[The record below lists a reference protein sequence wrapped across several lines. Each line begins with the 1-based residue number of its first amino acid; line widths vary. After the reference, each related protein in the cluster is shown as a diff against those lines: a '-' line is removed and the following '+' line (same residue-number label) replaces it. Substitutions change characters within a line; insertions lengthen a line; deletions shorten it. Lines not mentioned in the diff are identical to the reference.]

1 MLFNKYETAL
11 HKCCHGNTWYLP
23 FAISVLEERV
33 KSWKPKI
40 DVQFTELVPS
50 KYSTDA
56 VSPDKEIMLMLTD
69 GGGGHNITR
78 ISAQVSQICLS
89 FN

>member
-1 MLFNKYETAL
+1 M
-11 HKCCHGNTWYLP
+11 
-23 FAISVLEERV
+23 V
-33 KSWKPKI
+33 KH
-40 DVQFTELVPS
+40 S
-50 KYSTDA
+50 KHSTDA
-56 VSPDKEIMLMLTD
+56 VSLDKEIMLMLTD